1 MWRAKIAIHRAT
13 DFVFYILLRYPRSQR
28 NDPVNFSLA
37 FCGWWIRRP
46 YGQDTLDFHESSNA
60 RFSLLGSFRASSCQ
74 RVYFVLSFFFLFF
87 FFFFYFIFS
96 FFLDRVQCAVWNIVT
111 AKTAQRVHFYVIYVV
126 TWIRAS
132 RFCGKARGFQRWK
145 YNVLMVSIR
154 VCNFVINVE
163 CFEYYFFGSFIVKSF
178 STLRFKHVV
187 NKWKKVFV
195 Q

>member
-1 MWRAKIAIHRAT
+1 MDTPTIWSGHAGFSWKFKRS
-13 DFVFYILLRYPRSQR
+13 FFSFGILQ
-28 NDPVNFSLA
+28 SLFLPTCI
-37 FCGWWIRRP
+37 FC
-46 YGQDTLDFHESSNA
+46 
-60 RFSLLGSFRASSCQ
+60 
-74 RVYFVLSFFFLFF
+74 SFFFFSIF